1 MAKKSYDWVAIKI
14 QFINSS
20 LTIPE
25 FSEKY
30 DIPLGT
36 LKKQVAQG
44 SWMNERSQVGAE
56 TVRKSAE
63 VSSDIRAYQLT
74 DLEHEC
80 VDIAKKALG
89 KLNMMLDSADKPNQV
104 AVISSALVNL
114 QKVYRLALGASTDNQ
129 AVGSSE
135 DFAEWLKDSERNN

>member
-25 FSEKY
+25 FSAKY

-56 TVRKSAE
+56 TVRKSA
-63 VSSDIRAYQLT
+63 DT
-74 DLEHEC
+74 
-80 VDIAKKALG
+80 AKKALG